1 MCVFKT
7 CVGCFLIIKQIN
19 KMQKFINIEELFR
32 LAFEAGE
39 EYADSLAF
47 EAGEEYADSLEW
59 ATYADNF
66 PSWYEKHKDEILQTI
81 LNEQTKCKNS

>member
-39 EYADSLAF
+39 EYADSL
-47 EAGEEYADSLEW
+47 EW

-66 PSWYEKHKDEILQTI
+66 PTWYEKHKDQIFATI
-81 LNEQTKCKNS
+81 SEVIIIAK